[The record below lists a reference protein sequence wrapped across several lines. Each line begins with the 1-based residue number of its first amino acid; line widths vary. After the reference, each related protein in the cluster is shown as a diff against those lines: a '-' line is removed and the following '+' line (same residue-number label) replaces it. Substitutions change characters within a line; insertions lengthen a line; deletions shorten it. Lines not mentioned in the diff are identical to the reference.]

1 MSLQKLL
8 NDLDRQKDP
17 ERAVNL
23 ARFFQTG
30 VGQYGEGDQFLGL
43 TVPLLRQAVRLYWR
57 DLSLADVGHLVASQY
72 HEHRLTGLLILVKQY
87 EKGNDEVKKSIFD
100 FYLAHLDRVNNWDLV
115 DLSAPNI
122 VGDYLC
128 THPRKLLY
136 TYAKSSNLWHR
147 RIAILATAAFIRRGE
162 FEDTL
167 ALTTILLADPH
178 DLIHKAVGWMLREIG
193 KRDLPIL
200 LTFLDAHA
208 TVMPRTMLRYAIE
221 KLSPTQKEHYL
232 SLKLSHP

>member
-23 ARFFQTG
+23 ARFFQTR

-57 DLSLADVGHLVASQY
+57 DLSLADVGHLVASKY

-87 EKGNDEVKKSIFD
+87 EKGMGEVKKSIFD

-115 DLSAPNI
+115 DLTAPNI
-122 VGDYLC
+122 VGDYLL
-128 THPRKLLY
+128 THPRAILY
-136 TYAKSSNLWHR
+136 RYVKSFNLWHR
-147 RIAILATAAFIRRGE
+147 RIAILATATFIRRGE
-162 FEDTL
+162 YKDTL
-167 ALTTILLADPH
+167 AIATILLADPH

-193 KRDLPIL
+193 KRDLPTL

-221 KLSPTQKEHYL
+221 KLSPSERQHYL